1 MNQACFLQN
10 TNLHEHNIHASSIRP
25 LKKNFVRMKI
35 KILMLGLMFISTV
48 AFSQSPVDKLFDKYS
63 GKEGFTTVYITQY
76 MFEMFKNVN
85 TNDKEFDDLVKGLK
99 SIRILSVENKKAVP
113 ANINFFKEI
122 MKELPLDQY
131 KELMV
136 VKEKDQEVKF
146 LIKENQGRISEFLLV
161 SGGKDN
167 ALICIQG
174 NIDMK
179 SLARLSKNLNINGMK
194 PLEKMDKGNSP
205 KK

>member
-1 MNQACFLQN
+1 M
-10 TNLHEHNIHASSIRP
+10 R
-25 LKKNFVRMKI
+25 I
-35 KILMLGLMFISTV
+35 KILTICLMFIPWI

-76 MFEMFKNVN
+76 MFGMFKNLN
-85 TNDKEFDDLVKGLK
+85 TSDKEFDDLVKNLK
-99 SIRILSVENKKAVP
+99 SIRILSVEDKKAIP
-113 ANINFFKEI
+113 ANTNFFKEV
-122 MKELPLDQY
+122 MKELPMDQY

-136 VKEKDQEVKF
+136 VKEKDQELKF
-146 LIKENQGRISEFLLV
+146 LIRENQGKISELLLV

-167 ALICIQG
+167 TLICIQG

-179 SLARLSKNLNINGMK
+179 SLAKLSKDLNINGMK
-194 PLEKMDKGNSP
+194 PLEKMDKDRSS

>member
-1 MNQACFLQN
+1 MN
-10 TNLHEHNIHASSIRP
+10 
-25 LKKNFVRMKI
+25 I
-35 KILMLGLMFISTV
+35 KILLLWLVFLPKVI
-48 AFSQSPVDKLFDKYS
+48 FSQSPVDKIFDKYS
-63 GKEGFTTVYITQY
+63 GKDGFTTVYITQY
-76 MFEMFKNVN
+76 MFDMFKNVN

-99 SIRILSVENKKAVP
+99 SIRILSVEDKKAVP
-113 ANINFFKEI
+113 ANTNFFKEV
-122 MKELPLDQY
+122 MKELPVDQY

-146 LIKENQGRISEFLLV
+146 LIKENQGKVSEFLLV

-179 SLARLSKNLNINGMK
+179 SLARLSRNLNINGMK
-194 PLEKMDKGNSP
+194 PLEKMDKGNAP

>member
-1 MNQACFLQN
+1 
-10 TNLHEHNIHASSIRP
+10 
-25 LKKNFVRMKI
+25 MKI
-35 KILMLGLMFISTV
+35 NILIICLIFVSRIT
-48 AFSQSPVDKLFDKYS
+48 FSQSPVDKLFDKYS
-63 GKEGFTTVYITQY
+63 GKDGFTTVYITQY

-85 TNDKEFDDLVKGLK
+85 TSDKEFDDLVKNLK
-99 SIRILSVENKKAVP
+99 SIRILSVEDKKAIP
-113 ANINFFKEI
+113 ANTNFFKEV
-122 MKELPLDQY
+122 MKELPLNEY

-136 VKEKDQEVKF
+136 VKEKDQELKF
-146 LIKENQGRISEFLLV
+146 LIKENQGRISELLLV

-179 SLARLSKNLNINGMK
+179 SLAKLSKNLNINGMK
-194 PLEKMDKGNSP
+194 PLEKMDKDKSP

>member
-1 MNQACFLQN
+1 
-10 TNLHEHNIHASSIRP
+10 
-25 LKKNFVRMKI
+25 MKI
-35 KILMLGLMFISTV
+35 NILIICLIFISRIT
-48 AFSQSPVDKLFDKYS
+48 FSQSPVDKLFDKYS
-63 GKEGFTTVYITQY
+63 GKDGFTTVYITQY

-85 TNDKEFDDLVKGLK
+85 TSDKEFDDLVKNLK
-99 SIRILSVENKKAVP
+99 SIRILSVEDKKAIP
-113 ANINFFKEI
+113 ANTNFFKEV
-122 MKELPLDQY
+122 MKELPLNEY

-136 VKEKDQEVKF
+136 VKEKDQELKF
-146 LIKENQGRISEFLLV
+146 LIKENQGRISELLLV

-179 SLARLSKNLNINGMK
+179 SLAKLSKNLNINGMK
-194 PLEKMDKGNSP
+194 PLEKMDKDKSP

>member
-1 MNQACFLQN
+1 
-10 TNLHEHNIHASSIRP
+10 
-25 LKKNFVRMKI
+25 MKI
-35 KILMLGLMFISTV
+35 KILAICLLFISGLSY
-48 AFSQSPVDKLFDKYS
+48 SQSPVDKLFDKYA
-63 GKEGFTTVYITQY
+63 GKDGFTTVYITQY

-85 TNDKEFDDLVKGLK
+85 TSDKEFDDLVKNLK
-99 SIRILSVENKKAVP
+99 SIRILSVEDKKAIP
-113 ANINFFKEI
+113 ANTNFFKEI
-122 MKELPLDQY
+122 MKDLPLDQY

-146 LIKENQGRISEFLLV
+146 LIKENQGRISELLLV

-179 SLARLSKNLNINGMK
+179 SLAKLSKNLNINGMK
-194 PLEKMDKGNSP
+194 PLEKMDKNNST